1 MITQNCK
8 QIVPTMLANSTLCVT
23 GYSGYIGQ
31 HLVKFLIAAGLKPVL
46 ISRPQL
52 SAPLIEGAISVPIW
66 NDARELAGQLKKLDN
81 PVLLNLA
88 GHFISSHSP
97 ENIGALVS
105 GNLQFPLEIFE
116 ALSFSGHS
124 RIVNIGT
131 SWEYSDYG
139 KKEPTNLY
147 ANLKASNAEHLKW
160 YAKKFPLRAINLKL
174 NDTFGGRDTRNKL
187 LPYLK
192 QSWRD
197 GETAELRSSSQLINL
212 LHIIDVIRGIL
223 HAAEQTLSL
232 ESHEELT
239 AFLLGDYTVN
249 LGELIEIINQK
260 ITPNLIV
267 RFEEDPQFKSVQRG
281 FWEGAPRLTNWA
293 PQLTLQQGLNNY
305 FMDEN
310 ERYI

>member
-1 MITQNCK
+1 MITQHYK
-8 QIVPTMLANSTLCVT
+8 PIVPTILADSTLCIT

-46 ISRPQL
+46 IGRPQL
-52 SAPLIEGAISVPIW
+52 SAPLVEGAISVPIW
-66 NDARELAGQLKKLDN
+66 NDARELADKLKKLEN
-81 PVLLNLA
+81 PVILNLA

-105 GNLQFPLEIFE
+105 GNLQFPIEIFE
-116 ALSFSGHS
+116 ALSYSGHS

-147 ANLKASNAEHLKW
+147 ANLKASNAEYLKW
-160 YAKKFPLRAINLKL
+160 YAKNFPLRAINLKL

-192 QSWRD
+192 LSWQD
-197 GETAELRSSSQLINL
+197 GETAKLRSSSQLINL
-212 LHIIDVIRGIL
+212 LHITDVIRGIL

-239 AFLLGDYTVN
+239 AFLLDDYTITV
-249 LGELIEIINQK
+249 GGLIDLINQK
-260 ITPNLIV
+260 INPNLIV
-267 RFEEDPQFKSVQRG
+267 RFEEEPQSKSVQRG
-281 FWEGAPRLTNWA
+281 VWEGAPRLTSWA
-293 PQLTLQQGLNNY
+293 PQFTLQDGLNSY

>member
-1 MITQNCK
+1 MITQHCK
-8 QIVPTMLANSTLCVT
+8 PIAPTMLADSTICIT

-31 HLVKFLIAAGLKPVL
+31 HLVKSLIAAGTKPVL
-46 ISRPQL
+46 IGRPQVN
-52 SAPLIEGAISVPIW
+52 APLIEGTISVPIW

-81 PVLLNLA
+81 PVLLNIA

-116 ALSFSGHS
+116 ALSLSGHS

-160 YAKKFPLRAINLKL
+160 YAQNFPLRAINLKL
-174 NDTFGGRDTRNKL
+174 NDTFGGNDTRKKL
-187 LPYLK
+187 MPYLK
-192 QSWRD
+192 QSWQD
-197 GETAELRSSSQLINL
+197 GEAVKLRSSSQLINL
-212 LHIIDVIRGIL
+212 LYITDVIRGIL

-232 ESHEELT
+232 DNHEELT
-239 AFLLGDYTVN
+239 AFLLSDYTVSIR
-249 LGELIEIINQK
+249 EIIDIINQK
-260 ITPNLIV
+260 ITPDLIV
-267 RFEEDPQFKSVQRG
+267 QFEVNPQFKSVQRG
-281 FWEGAPRLTNWA
+281 VWEDAPRLMGWA
-293 PQLTLQQGLNNY
+293 PQLTLQHGLNKY

-310 ERYI
+310 ERQI